1 MKIAL
6 ALTVFALAAV
16 SSAKSVVVY
25 PENGEK
31 TVNLGVGETLEVQ
44 FNQSSGTGY
53 RWVLGDRQNDRILF
67 FDRSDVVPGS
77 GPRRPG
83 GPTVQRFSFIAKT
96 TGSAKI
102 SFDLYGPGQ
111 KKKST
116 SVGIQVQVSTP
127 TSVIK
132 VFATDSDDGSRY
144 DLSRGQ
150 WLEVRLTTQPSTGYS
165 WKLDPKSISAFT
177 LRSNE
182 VRNSKGGMPGQPTVQ
197 VFVLVVTKKGT
208 DTPKFEYVGPDGR
221 TVGKRYSITAQVRD

>member
-1 MKIAL
+1 MKIAV
-6 ALTVFALAAV
+6 ALTVFALASVA
-16 SSAKSVVVY
+16 SAKSVVIY

-31 TVNLGVGETLEVQ
+31 TANLGVGDTLEVR

-53 RWVLGDRQNDRILF
+53 RWVLGDRQNDRILS
-67 FDRSDVVPGS
+67 FDRSDVMPGT
-77 GPRRPG
+77 GPSRPG
-83 GPTVQRFSFIAKT
+83 GPTVQQFRFIAKT

-111 KKKST
+111 KKKSK
-116 SVGIQVQVSTP
+116 SVGIQVQVSTQ

-132 VFATDSDDGSRY
+132 VIATDGDNGSRF

-197 VFVLVVTKKGT
+197 VFVLVATKKGT

-221 TVGKRYSITAQVRD
+221 TVGKRYSITAQVRN